1 MNYYISDLHFGHA
14 NIIGFDKRP
23 FINTKEMDEELIKRW
38 NSVVTP
44 SDNVYI
50 LGDFCWS
57 KSSDEWVYYLN
68 KLNGQKFLIKGNHD
82 PKLTDK
88 AKKKFAQIC
97 DYKEVKE
104 NGKTI
109 ILSHYPMLTY
119 RSDYRENVYMFYGHV
134 HKTKEADIISEMIS
148 LIKNKPEE
156 YWQGGV
162 RPYANLYNVGCMLD
176 YMDYTPR
183 TADEIISAS
192 K

>member
-1 MNYYISDLHFGHA
+1 MNYYISDLHFGHS

-82 PKLTDK
+82 PRLTDK

-104 NGKTI
+104 NDKTI
-109 ILSHYPMLTY
+109 ILSHYPILTY

>member
-1 MNYYISDLHFGHA
+1 MHFGHS

-23 FINTKEMDEELIKRW
+23 FINTKEMDEELIRRW

-44 SDNVYI
+44 SDSVYI

-57 KSSDEWVYYLN
+57 RNSDDWINYLN

-82 PKLTDK
+82 AKLTDK

-109 ILSHYPMLTY
+109 ILSHYPILTY
-119 RSDYRENVYMFYGHV
+119 RSDYRENIYMFYGHV
-134 HKTKEADIISEMIS
+134 HKTKEADVITEMIS

-162 RPYANLYNVGCMLD
+162 KPYANLYNVGCMLD

-183 TADEIISAS
+183 TADEIINSS
-192 K
+192 KII

>member
-1 MNYYISDLHFGHA
+1 MHFGHS
-14 NIIGFDKRP
+14 NIIRFDKRP

-44 SDNVYI
+44 SDSVYI

-57 KSSDEWVYYLN
+57 RNSDDWIYYLN

-82 PKLTDK
+82 AKLTNK

-109 ILSHYPMLTY
+109 ILSHYPILTY
-119 RSDYRENVYMFYGHV
+119 RADYRENIYMFYGHV
-134 HKTKEADIISEMIS
+134 HKNKEADIITEMIS

-162 RPYANLYNVGCMLD
+162 KPYANLYNVGCMLD

-183 TADEIISAS
+183 TADEIINFS